1 MSSIVFFVFR
11 GDSMKNNN
19 NNNNFGVKQS
29 IIVLFLLI
37 NLSLAQAHDGAKIA
51 VVDLERVVIL
61 SPQGKALQSKLEKFQ
76 EDVRNEAEGMNKIA
90 QDIRRKVQE
99 GANSLSEDKL
109 AELQRQFEDQSI
121 KIRRFS
127 DEKQREGQ
135 KMQQQGLKD
144 IEKELEPV
152 MKQIQ
157 TQHGFDLILNNTP
170 GIVVMTSEKVDIT
183 QLVIETL
190 KQNN

>member
-76 EDVRNEAEGMNKIA
+76 EDVRNEAESMNKIS

-121 KIRRFS
+121 KIRRFT

>member
-1 MSSIVFFVFR
+1 M
-11 GDSMKNNN
+11 
-19 NNNNFGVKQS
+19 
-29 IIVLFLLI
+29 
-37 NLSLAQAHDGAKIA
+37 AQAHDGAKIA

-121 KIRRFS
+121 KIRRFT

>member
-1 MSSIVFFVFR
+1 MR
-11 GDSMKNNN
+11 NK
-19 NNNNFGVKQS
+19 
-29 IIVLFLLI
+29 
-37 NLSLAQAHDGAKIA
+37 
-51 VVDLERVVIL
+51 
-61 SPQGKALQSKLEKFQ
+61 EK
-76 EDVRNEAEGMNKIA
+76 
-90 QDIRRKVQE
+90 
-99 GANSLSEDKL
+99 DK
-109 AELQRQFEDQSI
+109 
-121 KIRRFS
+121 
-127 DEKQREGQ
+127 